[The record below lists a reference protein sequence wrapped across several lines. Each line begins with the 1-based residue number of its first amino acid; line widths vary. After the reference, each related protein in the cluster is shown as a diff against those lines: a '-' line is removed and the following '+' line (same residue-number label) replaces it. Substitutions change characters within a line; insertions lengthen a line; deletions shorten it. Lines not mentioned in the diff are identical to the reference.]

1 MTKPIQIQVSKQNF
15 RKIRQVE
22 LEEQPLLED
31 EVRVAI
37 DKFAVTANN
46 VSYCLGGEGLYWSFY
61 PADEQWGVVPV
72 WGVGTVVE
80 SNNVDAPVGTRLH
93 GFYPMAWHMM
103 P

>member
-1 MTKPIQIQVSKQNF
+1 M
-15 RKIRQVE
+15 
-22 LEEQPLLED
+22 
-31 EVRVAI
+31 AI

-80 SNNVDAPVGTRLH
+80 SNNVGRARGNPFARFLPHGGRDRVASAEEKTTSSLSRLQSIVKH
-93 GFYPMAWHMM
+93 CPGLYSEYGNVHQ
-103 P
+103 